1 MSPADWLMPLA
12 TVVAAGIAGIAAYYA
27 AKAEKNSRP
36 VSNGFTAEV
45 VRDLR
50 ELRAMMV
57 RHLEN
62 HAKD

>member
-1 MSPADWLMPLA
+1 MSLSDWLMPLA
-12 TVVAAGIAGIAAYYA
+12 TVVAASIAGVAAYYA